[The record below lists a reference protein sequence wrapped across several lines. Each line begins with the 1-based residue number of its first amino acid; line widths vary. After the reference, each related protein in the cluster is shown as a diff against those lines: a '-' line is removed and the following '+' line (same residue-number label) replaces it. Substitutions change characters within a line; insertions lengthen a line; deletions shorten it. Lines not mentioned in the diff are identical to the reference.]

1 MSIHV
6 GDTVRIKSWDEM
18 VKEYGTTYNDNVI
31 ECPNCVFIK
40 SMEFLCN
47 KLLTVKDITTWG
59 FNLSKPTYEIKF
71 CEDIADGYL
80 ITNHMVKRIGTNTA
94 AQIQEQIK
102 SLFED

>member
-18 VKEYGTTYNDNVI
+18 AKEYGTSYNDHAI

-47 KLLTVKDITTWG
+47 QLLTVKNIEQLG
-59 FNLSKPTYEIKF
+59 FHLSKPTYEITF
-71 CEDIADGYL
+71 FEDIADGL
-80 ITNHMVKRIGTNTA
+80 IITNHMVKRVGANTA
-94 AQIQEQIK
+94 AQIQEQMI

>member
-18 VKEYGTTYNDNVI
+18 VEEYGMYNENVI
-31 ECPNCVFIK
+31 ECPNCVFTK

-47 KLLTVKDITTWG
+47 QLLTVKDIANFG
-59 FNLSKPTYEIKF
+59 FHLSKPTYEITF
-71 CEDIADGYL
+71 CENIADGFT
-80 ITNHMVKRIGTNTA
+80 ITNHMVKRVGSNTA
-94 AQIQEQIK
+94 AQIQEQIM